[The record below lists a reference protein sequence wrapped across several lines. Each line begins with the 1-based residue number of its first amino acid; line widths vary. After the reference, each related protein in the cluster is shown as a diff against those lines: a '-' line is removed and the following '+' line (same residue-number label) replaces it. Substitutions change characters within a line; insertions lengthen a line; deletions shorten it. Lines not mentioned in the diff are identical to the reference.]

1 MAPLGAGGMGEVY
14 RARDTKLARDVA
26 LKILPPPFADDA
38 DRHGIVHRDLKPA
51 NIKITADGRVKVLDF
66 GLAKQRA
73 DSIRSGARRNHR
85 LAYDPLSA
93 CLALLAL
100 LPVGAVA
107 RAQELTA
114 PPIVDRVVNAVCQ
127 KQIVLLGELPT
138 HGEAHTFDLKSKVAD
153 RLMAQCGFTAILFEA
168 PIYDFIG
175 FERAAATR
183 SATAEQLDNAIGRFW
198 WTRELTPWRR
208 ALFEAA
214 TRQRVVVGGLDD
226 QVSITSHY
234 ARAALPRLIAA
245 ASSESTATEC
255 RQSVSRNVGWMYDA
269 ANPFDEREQLRLQQC
284 ARNAADA
291 AAVHRSLDAADRVML
306 ESFARYAE
314 RQRVSRTSSRDES
327 MYRNLVWYLE
337 RLPANS
343 RVVIW
348 TATVHAARQ
357 RGVRTEVPLGARV
370 VERWGDRVGSVG
382 FTAYAGYTSMAGR
395 PASPIADAP
404 PGSLE
409 ATATSTSA
417 WALLDSEKLRAIG
430 RVSSRLLG
438 TFVSE
443 TWSDYFDAVV
453 VIRQEVAPTFDPWK

>member
-1 MAPLGAGGMGEVY
+1 MRHTHRRAYGPL
-14 RARDTKLARDVA
+14 
-26 LKILPPPFADDA
+26 I
-38 DRHGIVHRDLKPA
+38 
-51 NIKITADGRVKVLDF
+51 
-66 GLAKQRA
+66 
-73 DSIRSGARRNHR
+73 
-85 LAYDPLSA
+85 A
-93 CLALLAL
+93 CLASVAL
-100 LPVGAVA
+100 LPVGPVA
-107 RAQELTA
+107 RGQERTAQS
-114 PPIVDRVVNAVCQ
+114 IVDGVVSAVCQ

-138 HGEAHTFDLKSKVAD
+138 HGEAHTFDVKSKIAD
-153 RLMAQCGFTAILFEA
+153 RLIAQCGFTAILFEA

-175 FERAAATR
+175 LERAAETHTAT
-183 SATAEQLDNAIGRFW
+183 QVLLDNAIGRFW

-234 ARAALPRLIAA
+234 AEAALPRLIAA

-255 RQSVSRNVGWMYDA
+255 RQTVSRHVGWTYDA
-269 ANPFDEREQLRLQQC
+269 KHPFDEREQLRLQQC
-284 ARNAADA
+284 ARSAADA
-291 AAVHRSLDAADRVML
+291 AAANRSLDAADRVML
-306 ESFARYAE
+306 ESFARYAD
-314 RQRVSRTSSRDES
+314 RQRLGMTSGRDES

-337 RLPANS
+337 RLPKNS

-357 RGVRTEVPLGARV
+357 RGSLSEVPLGARV
-370 VERWGDRVGSVG
+370 VERWGDRVGTGG
-382 FTAYAGYTSMAGR
+382 FTAYSGYTSRAGR
-395 PASPIADAP
+395 PASPISDAP
-404 PGSLE
+404 PESLE
-409 ATATSTSA
+409 ATATSESA

-430 RVSSRLLG
+430 RVPSRLLG